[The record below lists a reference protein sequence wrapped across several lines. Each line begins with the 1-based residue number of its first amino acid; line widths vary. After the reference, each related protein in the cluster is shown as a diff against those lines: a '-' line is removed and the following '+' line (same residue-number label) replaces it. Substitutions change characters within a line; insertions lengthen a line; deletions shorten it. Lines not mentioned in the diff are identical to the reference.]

1 MPTFTTMRV
10 SLQWTETA
18 NSITDVKCGLQLS
31 TTQTVVAGAQVVAV
45 DVVAVAAVVD
55 DVVRDVVAAWA
66 AGEVVE
72 AAGAV
77 VNGDGQARASRGARA
92 EPGRVGSVKIS
103 WQRP

>member
-1 MPTFTTMRV
+1 MRV

-18 NSITDVKCGLQLS
+18 NRITDVKCLQLS

>member
-18 NSITDVKCGLQLS
+18 NRITVKCGLQLS

>member
-1 MPTFTTMRV
+1 MRV

-18 NSITDVKCGLQLS
+18 NSITDVKCLQLS